1 MARYA
6 VIGAGGVGGYFGG
19 RLARSG
25 ADVGFLARGAHLD
38 AMRQHG
44 LLVRSHYG
52 DFHLERVQATSDP
65 RELGAV
71 DFILVCVKSWD
82 TVTAAELVRPLLG
95 PDTAVISLQ
104 NGVENEDQI
113 AAVVGSGRTMGGL
126 AYVIARI
133 ASAGVIEQIGP
144 TAKVIFGERDGRLTP
159 RGEAFARDCMA
170 AGIDG
175 KLSAEIES
183 EIWRKFLYICAF
195 SGTCTV
201 ARSSLGPVLKDP
213 DTRALFVACME
224 EVKALA
230 DARGIRLESDIVP
243 NQLALADGFSPE
255 VKPSMLTDLERGNRL
270 ELDWLNG
277 AVDRMGRELGVPTP
291 ANHSIYTA
299 LKLLR
304 SGRNA
309 SAAERVAEMPAEPV

>member
-19 RLARSG
+19 RLAQSG
-25 ADVGFLARGAHLD
+25 ADVRFLARGAHLD
-38 AMRQHG
+38 AMRKNG
-44 LLVRSHYG
+44 LQVRSYYG
-52 DFHLERVQATSDP
+52 DFHLPRVWATSDP
-65 RELGAV
+65 REIGAADYV
-71 DFILVCVKSWD
+71 LVCVKSWD
-82 TVTAAELVRPLLG
+82 TSPATDAALPMLG
-95 PDTAVISLQ
+95 TGTAVISLQ

-113 AAVVGSGRTMGGL
+113 ADVVGAERVMGGL

-133 ASAGVIEQIGP
+133 AAPGVIEQIGP
-144 TAKVIFGERDGRLTP
+144 TAKVIVGELDGHISA
-159 RGEAFARDCMA
+159 RGTAFARDCA
-170 AGIDG
+170 SAGIDIE
-175 KLSAEIES
+175 LSTEIQS

-201 ARSSLGPVLKDP
+201 TRSSLGPVLQDP
-213 DTRALFVACME
+213 DTRALFVSCME

-230 DARGIRLESDIVP
+230 DAKAIWLESDIVSS
-243 NQLALADGFSPE
+243 QLGRADGFAAE

-277 AVDRMGRELGVPTP
+277 AVDRMGRELGIVTP
-291 ANHSIYTA
+291 ANRFVYTA

-304 SGRNA
+304 MGRL
-309 SAAERVAEMPAEPV
+309 P